1 MRPRYCTVHGC
12 GKLFGHKKEFS
23 EKGKL
28 ERKVHRESGEC
39 NERVIAFRKREN
51 ESRNNSNLSR
61 TEIENMLAVLRSDLY
76 RDLRYL
82 REEVV
87 EVRERVERE
96 RRAVRPDPR
105 AELPAPWNLGD
116 PIPFLEA
123 AGIDVRAKFREL
135 VLKPQ
140 EHWNWQTALSA
151 WFHFILDQS
160 CVDPILLRRHET
172 VEYYEFEKKMTCSKI
187 KFMPILGK
195 RRSKWNRAD
204 QAEGFFGSFWLM
216 HSFGLR
222 KLYNWENN
230 LLFQLRATA
239 TERAARSFDM
249 LFPDNTF
256 EPPRDMTILDVDL
269 ANLFYHVLEVRRDA
283 RKVKHPEEAEAE
295 EAEEAYE
302 ADLDEKFA
310 EK

>member
-1 MRPRYCTVHGC
+1 MHGC

-222 KLYNWENN
+222 KKFNWANHILYD
-230 LLFQLRATA
+230 LKHKAGA
-239 TERAARSFDM
+239 SERAIRTFDKM
-249 LFPDNTF
+249 FPDNPF
-256 EPPRDMTILDVDL
+256 EPSNDMTLMDVDL
-269 ANLFYHVLEVRRDA
+269 ANLFYHILEVRRDERKA
-283 RKVKHPEEAEAE
+283 RRTTEQVDEER
-295 EAEEAYE
+295 YE
-302 ADLDEKFA
+302 ADLEEKFA